1 MSIKRPYHQVFN
13 VKIYFLGVLVMS
25 DLKANL
31 EALDN
36 EFLIKL
42 KERLIDD
49 MSYFKNRNVI
59 YLDYPVYQ
67 NIGDHLIY
75 WGALA
80 ALKENGNKV
89 LAQYSIYSFRSQ
101 KVRTLIQKY
110 DALIVCQGGGNF
122 GDLYPD
128 HQNFRLKVVKDF
140 PNVDIVVLPQS
151 IHYRSKQNQDSELK
165 CFTKKNVTIHVR
177 DNESKNMLDRYNI
190 NVVQSPDLESCDKKT
205 DGFDWEDVISGLDS
219 FVFQKI
225 KKFESI
231 YWTHKISLPLYRWY
245 SKRLISN
252 AIRVFE
258 NYDVID
264 TDRLHGLILGVLMS
278 RFVLDKDNS
287 YGKLSRYKTCWFV
300 K

>member
-80 ALKENGNKV
+80 ALK
-89 LAQYSIYSFRSQ
+89 
-101 KVRTLIQKY
+101 
-110 DALIVCQGGGNF
+110 
-122 GDLYPD
+122 
-128 HQNFRLKVVKDF
+128 
-140 PNVDIVVLPQS
+140 
-151 IHYRSKQNQDSELK
+151 
-165 CFTKKNVTIHVR
+165 
-177 DNESKNMLDRYNI
+177 
-190 NVVQSPDLESCDKKT
+190 
-205 DGFDWEDVISGLDS
+205 
-219 FVFQKI
+219 
-225 KKFESI
+225 
-231 YWTHKISLPLYRWY
+231 
-245 SKRLISN
+245 
-252 AIRVFE
+252 
-258 NYDVID
+258 
-264 TDRLHGLILGVLMS
+264 
-278 RFVLDKDNS
+278 
-287 YGKLSRYKTCWFV
+287 
-300 K
+300 

>member
-1 MSIKRPYHQVFN
+1 
-13 VKIYFLGVLVMS
+13 
-25 DLKANL
+25 
-31 EALDN
+31 
-36 EFLIKL
+36 
-42 KERLIDD
+42 
-49 MSYFKNRNVI
+49 
-59 YLDYPVYQ
+59 
-67 NIGDHLIY
+67 
-75 WGALA
+75 
-80 ALKENGNKV
+80 
-89 LAQYSIYSFRSQ
+89 
-101 KVRTLIQKY
+101 
-110 DALIVCQGGGNF
+110 
-122 GDLYPD
+122 
-128 HQNFRLKVVKDF
+128 
-140 PNVDIVVLPQS
+140 
-151 IHYRSKQNQDSELK
+151 
-165 CFTKKNVTIHVR
+165 
-177 DNESKNMLDRYNI
+177 MLDRYNI
-190 NVVQSPDLESCDKKT
+190 NVVQSPDCAHALLPDFFNELKPASQSKDKILKFRRRDIESCDKKT